1 MRAITVVGLLLMG
14 GSLLHVRDAM
24 SGEPHRLVGTWS
36 VDVSKIQQPDPPRR
50 VTMVLAEAG
59 EGQYAI
65 SVEIVASDGTI
76 TRAGSTFR
84 PDGSAVRVQGSLDLD
99 LASSSMPTDRVMI
112 MGTAMNGHPASS
124 RVYTLSDDGSH
135 MIETVIRHLPD
146 GTPYLRVFTWTRQ

>member
-1 MRAITVVGLLLMG
+1 VLNAPAAI
-14 GSLLHVRDAM
+14 

-36 VDVSKIQQPDPPRR
+36 VDIAKLQQPDPPRR

-59 EGQYAI
+59 DGQYAI
-65 SVEIVASDGTI
+65 SVEIVASDGSV

-99 LASSSMPTDRVMI
+99 VASSSMPTDRVMI

-124 RVYTLSDDGSH
+124 RVYTLSDDGSR
-135 MIETVIRHLPD
+135 MIETAIRHLPD
-146 GTPYLRVFTWTRQ
+146 GTPYMRVFTWIRQ